1 MLVGYII
8 LYFICQIWEIIEILI
23 WEHLKYYVTFETKKD
38 AKSLPD
44 SLVSNIDAIAKI
56 WKTL

>member
-38 AKSLPD
+38 GKSLLD